1 MMQMKKISILIPCY
15 NEEGNVEKMYTAVTH
30 EMQKLNQYTYDIF
43 FIDNKSLDHTEDVLR
58 SIAERDKDHVR
69 VIFNLR
75 NFGPNQ
81 SGAYGF
87 FRRMEM
93 LVFA

>member
-1 MMQMKKISILIPCY
+1 M
-15 NEEGNVEKMYTAVTH
+15 T
-30 EMQKLNQYTYDIF
+30 F